1 MRKLRYNELD
11 EMDWEYKHGCY
22 DGPDGDECGDV
33 CWDQFGPYTHYEP
46 EDVLDDEP
54 VENDETG
61 QGIFGNEL
69 NHAPSAQNEPE
80 YEYPGD
86 VFHVASSGQVAGM
99 GDGDEVIFALKHL
112 LVPDRKYHFEFKFFN
127 AE

>member
-1 MRKLRYNELD
+1 MSRKLNYRELD
-11 EMDWEYKHGCY
+11 EMDWEYKNGCY
-22 DGPDGDECGDV
+22 DQPCGDEW
-33 CWDQFGPYTHYEP
+33 WDEVPPEAYEDAP
-46 EDVLDDEP
+46 DDEP
-54 VENDETG
+54 VENDGTG